1 MNITIDNSQEKTLK
15 YLQDTCW
22 LAGAFDADG
31 TVTIRDAKARTPHPY
46 FDLSNSDD
54 VFIEKTVRVL
64 NSLGVNPHI
73 REQKLNK
80 KWKTV
85 YRVSLS
91 RQAQVKQVL
100 EILLPYLTAKKARAS
115 LVISY
120 INNHNYE
127 IVKDV
132 KLLNKRGDVCSSET
146 TRENQSTAD

>member
-1 MNITIDNSQEKTLK
+1 MNVTIDNSQEKTL
-15 YLQDTCW
+15 QDICW

-31 TVTIRDAKARTPHPY
+31 TITIRDAKARTPHPY

-64 NSLGVNPHI
+64 KSLGVNPYI

-85 YRVSLS
+85 YRVSLT
-91 RQAQVKQVL
+91 RQAQVKQIL
-100 EILLPYLTAKKARAS
+100 EILLPYLTAKRARAS
-115 LVISY
+115 LVIDY

-132 KLLNKRGDVCSSET
+132 KLLNRRGNVCSSET
-146 TRENQSTAD
+146 TRENQYTAN

>member
-1 MNITIDNSQEKTLK
+1 MNETIDNSQEKTLTK
-15 YLQDTCW
+15 IQDICW

-31 TVTIRDAKARTPHPY
+31 TVTIRDQKARTPHPY
-46 FDLSNSDD
+46 FDLSNSND

-64 NSLGVNPHI
+64 KSLGVNPHI

-85 YRVSLS
+85 YRVSLG
-91 RQAQVKQVL
+91 RQAQVKQIL

-115 LVISY
+115 LVIDY

-146 TRENQSTAD
+146 TRENPLP

>member
-1 MNITIDNSQEKTLK
+1 MNETIDNSQEKTLK
-15 YLQDTCW
+15 TKIQDICW

-31 TVTIRDAKARTPHPY
+31 TVTIRDAKARSPHPY

-64 NSLGVNPHI
+64 KSLGVNPHI

-85 YRVSLS
+85 YRVSLG

-115 LVISY
+115 LVIDY
-120 INNHNYE
+120 IDNHNYE

-132 KLLNKRGDVCSSET
+132 KLLNRRGDVCSSET
-146 TRENQSTAD
+146 TRENPLP

>member
-1 MNITIDNSQEKTLK
+1 MNNTIDNSQERIK
-15 YLQDTCW
+15 DICW

-120 INNHNYE
+120 IDNHNYE

-132 KLLNKRGDVCSSET
+132 KLLNRRGDIQSSET
-146 TRENQSTAD
+146 TRENTSKP